1 MSRHLDHIS
10 SGSVAFDFNR
20 SGGNIENFAVTTAD
34 GTVTRPL
41 HTAPWASEAA
51 TLPDDIALVE
61 RQLSGDFFC
70 APFGVNPGGPIH
82 GATANGTWQPTDRVE
97 SVDGAVRHT
106 YLLEDRVHGAVVT
119 KTLTVRPGHPV
130 LYQCHRFEGGSG
142 HLPVAHHAMIRV
154 PGGAQ
159 LSFSK
164 KQFGITPNAPPESD
178 PQRGFSMLAYPQ
190 KFEGLDAVRTAADQS
205 VDASFYPFSKRH
217 EDIVVMAEATGS
229 EIGWSAAL
237 ADQDGFLFFA
247 VKDARALPETLL
259 WMSNGGRNYAPWSG
273 RHTCVLGI
281 EEAATACHASGAFA
295 SSDTRSPSGLVQAL
309 ALKASTVRE
318 IRYGFGAIPAPP
330 HWREV
335 ADIRVSASELTLVDV
350 SGAEITLPFDGTHF
364 GL

>member
-1 MSRHLDHIS
+1 MSRHLDHIA

-20 SGGNIENFAVTTAD
+20 SGGNIENFAVTSEG
-34 GTVTRPL
+34 GTVIRPL

-51 TLPDDIALVE
+51 TLSDDIDLVE

-70 APFGVNPGGPIH
+70 APFGVNQVGPIH
-82 GATANGTWQPTDRVE
+82 GPTANRLWQPAGRVD
-97 SVDGAVRHT
+97 SVDGAARHT
-106 YLLEDRVHGAVVT
+106 YLLEDRVLGAAVT
-119 KTLTVRPGHPV
+119 KTMTVRPGHPM
-130 LYQCHRFEGGSG
+130 LYQSHRFEGGSG

-164 KQFGITPNAPPESD
+164 KQFGITPKAPPESD
-178 PQRGFSMLAYPQ
+178 PRRGFSMLAYPQ
-190 KFEGLDAVRTAADQS
+190 RFERLDAVWTAADQS

-217 EDIVVMAEATGS
+217 EDIVVMAEAKGQ

-247 VKDARALPETLL
+247 VKDAAALPETLL
-259 WMSNGGRNYAPWSG
+259 WMSNGGRNYAPWFG

-281 EEAATACHASGAFA
+281 EEAATACHASGAFT
-295 SSDTRSPSGLVQAL
+295 SSDTKSPSGLVQGL
-309 ALKASTVRE
+309 VLKDSTIRE

-330 HWREV
+330 HWREI
-335 ADIRVSASELTLVDV
+335 ADIRVTVSDLTLVDV
-350 SGAEITLPFDGTHF
+350 SGAEITLPFDGRHF